1 MVRKLNK
8 IALLIIK
15 LAISSGLLYYV
26 LSKVGAE
33 KVLAIIRTI
42 SPFAFI
48 FAITIYI
55 FSIYISTMR
64 WRLLLPNEFKEK
76 KLFSFYMIG
85 AFFNTFLPGVIGG
98 DAVKTYYLYKE
109 INSGSISLSSVFM
122 DRYVGFVSLM
132 TMGLVA
138 YIIGFNYLKG
148 SIIEW
153 LLPAIILAFLIGS
166 FVVFG
171 LRFGKRIRVLSQFY
185 DYFDNYRNQ
194 KALITK
200 TLFLSLI
207 VQTLNIIAIYVI
219 TLGLGQHISL
229 MYFFIFFP
237 VITTIST
244 LPISISGIGVR
255 EGAFVLLFGL
265 VGIKP
270 EMATAMSFAWFLSV
284 AFGGLTGL
292 FEYLRLKR

>member
-33 KVLAIIRTI
+33 KVLAIIGTI
-42 SPFAFI
+42 SPLAFI
-48 FAITIYI
+48 LSIMIYI
-55 FSIYISTMR
+55 LSIYVSTMR
-64 WRLLLPNEFKEK
+64 WRLLLPNEFKK
-76 KLFSFYMIG
+76 KRLFSFYMIG

-122 DRYVGFVSLM
+122 DRYIGFVSLM
-132 TMGLVA
+132 IMGLAA
-138 YIIGFNYLKG
+138 YIIGFNYIKG
-148 SIIEW
+148 SIVEW

-166 FVVFG
+166 LVVFG
-171 LRFGKRIRVLSQFY
+171 LRFGKKIRVLSQFY
-185 DYFDNYRNQ
+185 GHFDNYRNQ
-194 KALITK
+194 RTLLAK
-200 TLFLSLI
+200 TFFLSLI
-207 VQTLNIIAIYVI
+207 VQILNIISIYVI

-229 MYFFIFFP
+229 IYFFIFFP

-244 LPISISGIGVR
+244 VPISISGLGVR

-270 EMATAMSFAWFLSV
+270 EMATAMSFAWFLSF

>member
-48 FAITIYI
+48 FSIIIYI
-55 FSIYISTMR
+55 FSIYVSTMR
-64 WRLLLPNEFKEK
+64 WRLLLPNEFHEK

-122 DRYVGFVSLM
+122 DRYIGFVSLM
-132 TMGLVA
+132 IMGLVS

-148 SIIEW
+148 SIVEW

-185 DYFDNYRNQ
+185 DYFDHYRNQ

-200 TLFLSLI
+200 TVFLSLV
-207 VQTLNIIAIYVI
+207 VQILNIISIYVI

-244 LPISISGIGVR
+244 LPISISGIGLR
-255 EGAFVLLFGL
+255 EGTFVLLFGL

-284 AFGGLTGL
+284 VFGGLTGL

>member
-1 MVRKLNK
+1 M
-8 IALLIIK
+8 
-15 LAISSGLLYYV
+15 ISSSLLYFV
-26 LSKVGAE
+26 LSKAGAD
-33 KVLAIIRTI
+33 KVLSIIKAIN
-42 SPFAFI
+42 PFAFI
-48 FAITIYI
+48 LAIFIY
-55 FSIYISTMR
+55 FVSLYISTMR
-64 WRLLLPNEFKEK
+64 WRLLLPEEFKK
-76 KLFSFYMIG
+76 KRLFSFYLIG

-122 DRYVGFVSLM
+122 DRYIGFVSLM
-132 TMGLVA
+132 IMGLVA
-138 YIIGFNYLKG
+138 YIIGFNYIKG
-148 SIIEW
+148 SIVEW
-153 LLPAIILAFLIGS
+153 LLPVIILAFLIGS
-166 FVVFG
+166 LVVFG
-171 LRFGKRIRVLSQFY
+171 LRFGKKIRVLSQFY

-194 KALITK
+194 RALITK
-200 TLFLSLI
+200 TLFLSFILQI
-207 VQTLNIIAIYVI
+207 LNIISIYVI

-244 LPISISGIGVR
+244 LPISISGIGLR
-255 EGAFVLLFGL
+255 EGTFVLLFGL

>member
-42 SPFAFI
+42 SPLAFI
-48 FAITIYI
+48 LSIIIYI
-55 FSIYISTMR
+55 LSIYVSTMR
-64 WRLLLPNEFKEK
+64 WRLLLPNEFHEK
-76 KLFSFYMIG
+76 RLFSFYMIG

-98 DAVKTYYLYKE
+98 DTVKTYYLYKE

-122 DRYVGFVSLM
+122 DRYIGFVSLM
-132 TMGLVA
+132 IMGLAA
-138 YIIGFNYLKG
+138 YIIGFNYIKG
-148 SIIEW
+148 SIVEW

-166 FVVFG
+166 LVVFG
-171 LRFGKRIRVLSQFY
+171 LRFGKKIRVLSQFY
-185 DYFDNYRNQ
+185 GHFDNYRNQ
-194 KALITK
+194 RPLLAK
-200 TLFLSLI
+200 TFFLSLV
-207 VQTLNIIAIYVI
+207 VQVLNIISMYVI
-219 TLGLGQHISL
+219 TLGLGQHISI

-244 LPISISGIGVR
+244 VPISISGLGVR

-270 EMATAMSFAWFLSV
+270 EMATAMSFAWFLSF

-292 FEYLRLKR
+292 FEYLRLKK

>member
-1 MVRKLNK
+1 LVRKLNK

>member
-15 LAISSGLLYYV
+15 LAKSSGLLYYV

-55 FSIYISTMR
+55 FSIYVSTMR

-122 DRYVGFVSLM
+122 DRYIGFASLM
-132 TMGLVA
+132 IMGLVA
-138 YIIGFNYLKG
+138 YIIGFNYIKG
-148 SIIEW
+148 SIVEW

-166 FVVFG
+166 LVVFG
-171 LRFGKRIRVLSQFY
+171 LRFGKKIRVLSQFY
-185 DYFDNYRNQ
+185 GHFDNYRNQ
-194 KALITK
+194 RALLAK
-200 TLFLSLI
+200 TFFLSLI
-207 VQTLNIIAIYVI
+207 VQMLNIISIYVI

-244 LPISISGIGVR
+244 VPISISGLGVR

>member
-33 KVLAIIRTI
+33 KVLAIIGTI
-42 SPFAFI
+42 SPLAFI
-48 FAITIYI
+48 LSIMIYI
-55 FSIYISTMR
+55 LSIYVSTMR
-64 WRLLLPNEFKEK
+64 WRLLLPNEFKK
-76 KLFSFYMIG
+76 KRLFSFYMIG
-85 AFFNTFLPGVIGG
+85 AFFNTFLTGVIGG

-122 DRYVGFVSLM
+122 DRYIGFVSLM
-132 TMGLVA
+132 IMGLAA

-148 SIIEW
+148 SIVEW

-166 FVVFG
+166 LVVFG
-171 LRFGKRIRVLSQFY
+171 LRFGKKIRVLSQFY
-185 DYFDNYRNQ
+185 GHFDNYRNQ
-194 KALITK
+194 RTLLAK
-200 TLFLSLI
+200 TFFLSLI
-207 VQTLNIIAIYVI
+207 VQILNIISIYVI

-229 MYFFIFFP
+229 IYFFIFFP

-244 LPISISGIGVR
+244 VPISISGLGVR

-270 EMATAMSFAWFLSV
+270 EMATAMSFAWFLSF

>member
-1 MVRKLNK
+1 MGRKLNK

-148 SIIEW
+148 SLIEW